1 MRHDLMILG
10 LHLISVGKG
19 SKVEAQK
26 SVAYMRG
33 GVFFLKKI
41 FWIRQFSF
49 QQKISI
55 SYIGFSHWVNSK

>member
-33 GVFFLKKI
+33 EFF
-41 FWIRQFSF
+41 F
-49 QQKISI
+49 
-55 SYIGFSHWVNSK
+55 